1 MRNSEWLRS
10 FSGCCFS
17 AMVVVTLIFGIS
29 YNIQKRK
36 MLTEKEINL
45 IRREYPTPKILAK
58 MILPKSD
65 KEYIVTKEQKM
76 GKFEQI
82 HKKFIKVK

>member
-1 MRNSEWLRS
+1 
-10 FSGCCFS
+10 
-17 AMVVVTLIFGIS
+17 
-29 YNIQKRK
+29 

-65 KEYIVTKEQKM
+65 KEDIVTKEQKM
-76 GKFEQI
+76 GKFEKI
-82 HKKFIKVK
+82 HKRFIKEPVNEFYFFVGNKFWCGNFIQKYNFCRIL